1 MKFKNILLIFISIM
15 LVFTLVACGNKN
27 DSDANKTDKP
37 TTSESTSQKDD
48 STKEETESKEDNV
61 NKEEQEKKAKE
72 ECEKVLKDVKVE
84 LLSITSEKYEDAK
97 INGYLV
103 SSNDYETA
111 TLLTIGVKLP
121 KDAYY
126 NHYSGITICGETATG
141 KDGKPSVQ
149 TSYNTSWIS
158 EDRDYALMVLRVGGD
173 IDPTKA
179 TVTIKGKT
187 SGVTVDT
194 KFENNGIPV
203 GFDSAKEA
211 FIDEDD
217 AFGCGSSVVKLK
229 GRHYLIIRRY
239 ASSSGWGG
247 NDTTDYS
254 TATQSFVLVPLDKG
268 FKPTLT
274 KNDVKMV
281 VNGSVANTKG
291 TLMVNESGRID
302 ASSLDDQTTLE
313 VEFVRTVVEQRN
325 SEDEYEDE
333 VYDKINDDI
342 KELAQMTTLE
352 IDDGDGNK
360 VILKMR

>member
-1 MKFKNILLIFISIM
+1 MKFKNILLILISVL
-15 LVFTLVACGNKN
+15 LVFSLVACGGKN
-27 DSDANKTDKP
+27 NTEVNDTDNVIS
-37 TTSESTSQKDD
+37 SENSEEQENVNNDEPE
-48 STKEETESKEDNV
+48 KEEV

-72 ECEKVLKDVKVE
+72 ECKKVLEEIKVE
-84 LLSITSEKYEDAK
+84 LLAVTSEKYEDAK

-121 KDAYY
+121 QNAYY
-126 NHYSGITICGETATG
+126 NHYSGISISGETATG
-141 KDGKPSVQ
+141 KDGKPAVQ

-173 IDPTKA
+173 VDPTKV
-179 TVTIKGKT
+179 TVTIKGKVD
-187 SGVTVDT
+187 GVTVNT
-194 KFENNGIPV
+194 KFENDGTPV
-203 GFDSAKEA
+203 GFENAKTVFA
-211 FIDEDD
+211 DEDD
-217 AFGCGSSVVKLK
+217 TFGCGSSVVKLK
-229 GRHYLIIRRY
+229 GRYYLIIRRY

-254 TATQSFVLVPLDKG
+254 TSTQSYVLIPLSGG

-291 TLMVNESGRID
+291 VLMVNESGRID

-325 SEDEYEDE
+325 SDDEFDDE
-333 VYDKINDDI
+333 VYDKIEDDI
-342 KELAQMTTLE
+342 VALAKMTTLE
-352 IDDGDGNK
+352 IDDGDGNT
-360 VILKMR
+360 VILKLK